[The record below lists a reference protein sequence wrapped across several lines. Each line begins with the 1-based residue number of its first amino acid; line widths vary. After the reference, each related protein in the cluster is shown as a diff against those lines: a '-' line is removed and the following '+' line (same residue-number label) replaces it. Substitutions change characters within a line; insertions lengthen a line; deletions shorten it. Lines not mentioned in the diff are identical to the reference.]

1 MPRFAWVFLAI
12 FTQLLLS
19 GCSKSNAAL
28 YDLPL
33 AQAYEMLCRL
43 DLGEDVGSGVFR
55 YYDQTYPIQSLPNES
70 VAWRMT
76 NGVEVIVRL
85 KEAGENKTRVDYDIY
100 VPPEREGNIP
110 PHMRGLLQLMVR
122 ERIDSYL
129 EDRPYN
135 DKPIVS
141 AMYNG
146 TPGGMM
152 IDPMMQER
160 VEAALKMDAEMSRR
174 RQQDDH

>member
-19 GCSKSNAAL
+19 GCSKSDASIYN
-28 YDLPL
+28 LPIS
-33 AQAYEMLCRL
+33 QTYEMLCRL

-55 YYDQTYPIQSLPNES
+55 YYDQTYPLASKPNQS

-76 NGVEVIVRL
+76 NGMEVVVRL
-85 KEAGENKTRVDYDIY
+85 KEAGDDKTRVDYDIY
-100 VPPEREGNIP
+100 VPPEREGNVP
-110 PHMRGLLQLMVR
+110 PPMRGLLKLMVR

-129 EDRPYN
+129 EDRPFN

-141 AMYNG
+141 AMYNN
-146 TPGGMM
+146 TPAGMM
-152 IDPMMQER
+152 VGPGMEDR
-160 VEAALKMDAEMSRR
+160 VAAALKMDAEMR
-174 RQQDDH
+174 RQSQDGY